1 MSIFYHF
8 PVSSLIF
15 VLLCF
20 SGLFNFRGSD
30 IEYNPVFYS
39 YAVVTLDELY
49 LFVEQSTLPA
59 NYEDHFSKNGVAVKV
74 NKYEHM
80 QTVLTELIK
89 KSTGKVWIS
98 PASSYALSALVPE
111 KQLLHELS
119 PVCVMKS
126 MKNATEVQGLIDCHI
141 RDGIALC
148 KYFAWLEDALN
159 RGEAVDEISGA
170 TKLQSF
176 RE

>member
-1 MSIFYHF
+1 MSIL
-8 PVSSLIF
+8 PS
-15 VLLCF
+15 F

-39 YAVVTLDELY
+39 YALVTLDELY
-49 LFVEQSTLPA
+49 LFVEQSKLPA
-59 NYEDHFSKNGVAVKV
+59 GCEEHFSKNGVTVKV

-80 QTVLTELIK
+80 QTVLKELIK
-89 KSTGKVWIS
+89 KSTAKVWIS

-111 KQLLHELS
+111 KKLLHEVS

-126 MKNATEVQGLIDCHI
+126 IKNAIEAQGLIDCHI
-141 RDGIALC
+141 RDGTALC
-148 KYFAWLEDALN
+148 KYFAWLEDALK
-159 RGEAVDEISGA
+159 RGEVVDEISGA